1 MFKAVASARTGR
13 AVPGPSPR
21 PRYRRHPGPSGGA
34 PDATTADRAGGRPG
48 LGHNVAVNDEL
59 VTIARE
65 LAEITRLVENDDFGT
80 TLDRFVARIVRL
92 IPGCDHA
99 ILTVRSAGTVET
111 VAGADNLDF
120 DPIAPGPVVEAV
132 TYGEPRRL
140 DDVASD
146 QRWPT
151 FAAQIANA
159 GLRSCVA
166 LPLSTRSDDTAVL
179 TLLSTKPDRFAD
191 TAYDI
196 VLLLIAHA
204 STVVDNAGLYHDSTQ
219 LITQLRT
226 ALRTRALVGRA
237 QGMLMRHYGYDTDTA
252 FTTLKHASQNT
263 NTKLRDI
270 AAHLVIA
277 HEHGEFDTALD
288 QLGLTASDEAAPS
301 GH

>member
-1 MFKAVASARTGR
+1 MNGEHNEDPV
-13 AVPGPSPR
+13 R
-21 PRYRRHPGPSGGA
+21 P
-34 PDATTADRAGGRPG
+34 
-48 LGHNVAVNDEL
+48 VNEEL

-65 LAEITRLVENDDFGT
+65 LAEITRLVENDDFGA

-92 IPGCDHA
+92 IPGCDCA

-111 VAGADNLDF
+111 VAGADSLDF

-166 LPLSTRSDDTAVL
+166 LPLSTRGDDTAVL
-179 TLLSTKPDRFAD
+179 TLFSAKPDQFAD

-196 VLLLIAHA
+196 VLLLITHA
-204 STVVDNAGLYHDSTQ
+204 STMVDNASLYHDSTQ

-226 ALRTRALVGRA
+226 ALRTRSLVGRA
-237 QGMLMRHYGYDTDTA
+237 QGMLMRHYGYDSDTA
-252 FTTLKHASQNT
+252 FTTLKHTSQNT

-270 AAHLVIA
+270 ATQLVTA
-277 HEHGEFDTALD
+277 HEQGEFDTTLA
-288 QLGLTASDEAAPS
+288 QLGFTAPTELAST
-301 GH
+301 

>member
-1 MFKAVASARTGR
+1 VPVDKTAPVNGEHARPGTNTPVDNGQVD
-13 AVPGPSPR
+13 AVP
-21 PRYRRHPGPSGGA
+21 
-34 PDATTADRAGGRPG
+34 
-48 LGHNVAVNDEL
+48 VQDEL

-65 LAEITRLVENDDFGT
+65 LAEITRLVENDDFGA

-92 IPGCDHA
+92 VPGCDRA

-111 VAGADNLDF
+111 VAGGDSLDF

-166 LPLSTRSDDTAVL
+166 LPLSTRGEDTAVL
-179 TLLSTKPDRFAD
+179 TLFSTKPDRFAD
-191 TAYDI
+191 TAYDV

-204 STVVDNAGLYHDSTQ
+204 STVVDNASLYHDSTQ
-219 LITQLRT
+219 LRA
-226 ALRTRALVGRA
+226 ALRTRSLVGRA
-237 QGMLMRHYGYDTDTA
+237 QGMLMRHTGSSGT
-252 FTTLKHASQNT
+252 
-263 NTKLRDI
+263 
-270 AAHLVIA
+270 V
-277 HEHGEFDTALD
+277 
-288 QLGLTASDEAAPS
+288 DESAPT
-301 GH
+301 GRR